1 MKRSIFIFFASF
13 AMISI
18 VNAQSIKE
26 TFDAN
31 SLEWTESTYESNN
44 GSAIIDKGV
53 LTVKSKGVN
62 KGLTAL
68 LGTQVGSNTFFETH
82 CYAPLDVMKPFKIR
96 THVNINKLSFDQMV
110 G

>member
-1 MKRSIFIFFASF
+1 MKKVILIFSTLL
-13 AMISI
+13 AMVSI

-31 SLEWTESTYESNN
+31 SLEWTECAYESNN

-53 LTVKSKGVN
+53 LTIKSKGVN

-82 CYAPLDVMKPFKIR
+82 CYAPLDVMKPVSY
-96 THVNINKLSFDQMV
+96 THLTLPTKRIV
-110 G
+110 